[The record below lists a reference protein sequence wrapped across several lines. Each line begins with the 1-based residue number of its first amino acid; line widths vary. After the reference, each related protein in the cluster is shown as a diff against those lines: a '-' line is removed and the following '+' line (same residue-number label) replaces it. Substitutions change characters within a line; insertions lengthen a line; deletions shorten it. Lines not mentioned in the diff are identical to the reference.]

1 MTVMVLNGWSAS
13 AEAWSLCSFMRRP
26 DVHLF
31 SYLDQ
36 LPSSGH
42 EPSATSHLPSLA
54 EQFLVR
60 QEKVL
65 LVGWSLGGINALRLA
80 GQFPGKVAGLVLIA
94 ATPRLMEDP
103 ATGWRG
109 MSERR
114 LEALKKGL
122 QMTHGQGFFGV
133 DPAKPNPYA
142 TGEDADL
149 ERGLA
154 FLRETDCRAGVANI
168 PKDIPVYL
176 FQSEKDGIV
185 RSSSVAFIREHLPQT
200 VVRLVPGS
208 EHALPILLPSEIDA
222 AVESA
227 LCAVQ
232 R

>member
-36 LPSSGH
+36 LPPPGYR
-42 EPSATSHLPSLA
+42 PAATSRQPGLSLA

-60 QEKVL
+60 QEKAF

-80 GQFPGKVAGLVLIA
+80 GLFPEKIAGLVLIA
-94 ATPRLMEDP
+94 ATPRLTEDP
-103 ATGWRG
+103 AAGWRG
-109 MSERR
+109 MNERR

-133 DPAKPNPYA
+133 DPSKPNPYA
-142 TGEDADL
+142 TGEEADL
-149 ERGLA
+149 ERGLV

-168 PKDIPVYL
+168 PKNIPVYL

-200 VVRLVPGS
+200 VVRLVPGF

-222 AVESA
+222 AVDSA
-227 LCAVQ
+227 LRAM
-232 R
+232 